1 VRLLYLDYNCFQRRF
16 DDQRQSRIRREAEAC
31 ETIFARS
38 AAGQAELVW
47 SFMHDDE
54 NSFCPFPAR
63 RVEIIR
69 LGRGCSTRVGPVESI
84 RVRAHE
90 LQREGRL
97 SAKDALH
104 LACALH
110 AKAGWF
116 LTCDDQLLRR
126 AGRLNLGLHVG
137 NPMTYVARQS
147 IQP

>member
-1 VRLLYLDYNCFQRRF
+1 MRLLYLDYNCFQRGF
-16 DDQRQSRIRREAEAC
+16 DDQRQGRIRQEAEAC
-31 ETIFARS
+31 EAIFARS
-38 AAGQAELVW
+38 AAGRVELVW

-69 LGRGCSTRVGPVESI
+69 LGRGCSTRVSPAESI

-90 LQREGRL
+90 LQSEGRL

-104 LACALH
+104 VACALY

-116 LTCDDQLLRR
+116 LTCDDQLIKR
-126 AGRLNLGLHVG
+126 AGRLNLGLHVS
-137 NPMTYVARQS
+137 NPVAYVATQS